1 MQEEKLVLF
10 AIQNSCGPSTSN
22 QSWSGMQ
29 KKVIHILQFKYLIMF
44 AQAELKPSSSQTQR

>member
-1 MQEEKLVLF
+1 MQEEKVVLF

-44 AQAELKPSSSQTQR
+44 AQAELKPSSSRTQR